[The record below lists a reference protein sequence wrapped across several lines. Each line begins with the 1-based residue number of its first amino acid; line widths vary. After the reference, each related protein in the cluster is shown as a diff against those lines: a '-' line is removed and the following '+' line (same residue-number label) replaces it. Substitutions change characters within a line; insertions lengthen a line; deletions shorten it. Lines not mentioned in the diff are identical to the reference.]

1 MAMTLIH
8 DHVFQSYPS
17 STNLDLRL
25 YYCGTQNCPPG
36 HAYGPGIR
44 DYYKIHY
51 IHSGSGTFRAED
63 KSYHLTRGQGF
74 LITPGMLAYYRA
86 DLDTPWSYS
95 WVAFNG
101 VQVEYHLKRSRLSA
115 EEPIV
120 TCDQEERIQACFMEM
135 FNANKEGTNKEL
147 RMLGSLYTFL
157 SIILDT
163 DTPFADTEDLRQH
176 RVHKMLDFIEMN
188 YAQGIS
194 VQSIADEMNLDR
206 KYASRLFKEG
216 VGLTPMQ
223 YIVRY
228 RMQKARH
235 LLENPRLAI
244 SEVSTSVG
252 YVDPLLFSRMF
263 KGVVGVSPSEFR
275 KQAAMEANATSN

>member
-1 MAMTLIH
+1 MTLIH
-8 DHVFQSYPS
+8 EHPFQSYPE

-51 IHSGSGTFRAED
+51 IHSGSGLFRAEG
-63 KSYHLTRGQGF
+63 KEYRLEQGQGF

-86 DLDTPWSYS
+86 DKETPWSYS

-115 EEPIV
+115 EEPIFSS
-120 TCDQEERIQACFMEM
+120 DQGERIQDCFVEM
-135 FNANKEGTNKEL
+135 FNADKEGTNKEL
-147 RMLGSLYTFL
+147 RMLGALYTFL
-157 SIILDT
+157 SVVLAADS
-163 DTPFADTEDLRQH
+163 PFADTEDLRQH
-176 RVHKMLDFIEMN
+176 RVRKALEYIEMN
-188 YAQGIS
+188 YAQSVS
-194 VQSIADEMNLDR
+194 VQTIADELNLDR
-206 KYASRLFKEG
+206 KYMSRLFKEA
-216 VGLTPMQ
+216 VGITPMQ

-228 RMQKARH
+228 RMQKACD

-263 KGVVGVSPSEFR
+263 RSTVGVSPREYR
-275 KQAAMEANATSN
+275 KQTTHQQT

>member
-1 MAMTLIH
+1 MTLVQQH
-8 DHVFQSYPS
+8 PFQSYPA
-17 STNLDLRL
+17 STNLDVRL

-51 IHSGSGTFRAED
+51 IHSGSGIFRAED
-63 KSYHLTRGQGF
+63 KTYHLEQGQGF

-86 DLDTPWSYS
+86 DIERPWSYS

-115 EEPIV
+115 EEPIFYS
-120 TCDQEERIQACFMEM
+120 DQEERIQDCFLEM
-135 FNANKEGTNKEL
+135 FNADKEGTNKEL
-147 RMLGSLYTFL
+147 RMLGALYTFL
-157 SIILDT
+157 SVVLDSE
-163 DTPFADTEDLRQH
+163 TPFADTEDLRQH
-176 RVHKMLDFIEMN
+176 RVRRVLDYIEMN
-188 YAQGIS
+188 YAQSVS
-194 VQSIADEMNLDR
+194 VQSIADELNLDR
-206 KYASRLFKEG
+206 KYMSRLFKAA
-216 VGLTPMQ
+216 VGITPIQ

-228 RMQKARH
+228 RMQKARD
-235 LLENPRLAI
+235 LLENPRLAV

-263 KGVVGVSPSEFR
+263 HNVVGVSPSQYR
-275 KQAAMEANATSN
+275 KQLAISQN